1 MPLDTCP
8 EPLWFMGPTF
18 QHIPLDLTLEFKGIS
33 VYTTHRMITV
43 WFYAILS
50 VLIVSAAS
58 IGGILLLSLKQ
69 TLLQRILTLLMAVA
83 AGTFF
88 GDAFIHLL
96 PESAEGGFG
105 VTVSLAVLT
114 GITVFF
120 IVEKYIHWH
129 HCHKLDEGSHVHHF
143 AIMNLLGDAVHN
155 MIDGLVIGASYLIS
169 IPVGI
174 ATTIAVFIHEIP
186 QEVSDFAILMHGG
199 FSKGKA
205 LFYNFLVA
213 LGAVLGV
220 VIALVIGAQSEKI
233 AHLMIPFAAGAFIYI
248 GGADLIPELQKE
260 TSLKKSLIQLL
271 AFIVGIAIM
280 MALTFVEVM

>member
-1 MPLDTCP
+1 MTIWL
-8 EPLWFMGPTF
+8 
-18 QHIPLDLTLEFKGIS
+18 
-33 VYTTHRMITV
+33 
-43 WFYAILS
+43 YAIVS
-50 VLIVSAAS
+50 VLLVSIVSV
-58 IGGILLLSLKQ
+58 GGILLLSLKQ

-96 PESAEGGFG
+96 PESAEDGFD
-105 VTVSLAVLT
+105 VTISLAVLT

-129 HCHKLDEGSHVHHF
+129 HCHKLEHAEGHVHHI
-143 AIMNLLGDAVHN
+143 AIMNLMGDAVHN
-155 MIDGLVIGASYLIS
+155 MIDGLVIGASYLVS

-186 QEVSDFAILMHGG
+186 QEVTDFAILTHSG
-199 FSKGKA
+199 FSKGRA

-220 VIALVIGAQSEKI
+220 IAALVIGAQSEKI

-248 GGADLIPELQKE
+248 GGADLIPELHRE
-260 TSLKKSLIQLL
+260 TSLKKSLVQLL

-280 MALTFVEVM
+280 MALTFVEA

>member
-1 MPLDTCP
+1 MTTIWLYA
-8 EPLWFMGPTF
+8 LA
-18 QHIPLDLTLEFKGIS
+18 S
-33 VYTTHRMITV
+33 VI
-43 WFYAILS
+43 
-50 VLIVSAAS
+50 IVSALS
-58 IGGILLLSLKQ
+58 VGGILLLSLKQ
-69 TLLQRILTLLMAVA
+69 TMLQRILMLLMAIA

-96 PESAEGGFG
+96 PESAEDGFG
-105 VTVSLAVLT
+105 VEISLAVLT

-129 HCHKLDEGSHVHHF
+129 HCHKLDEGAHVHHF

-186 QEVSDFAILMHGG
+186 QEVSDFGVLVHGG

-220 VIALVIGAQSEKI
+220 VIALVVGGQSEKI

-248 GGADLIPELQKE
+248 GGADLIPELHRE
-260 TSLKKSLIQLL
+260 TSLRKSLVQLL

-280 MALTFVEVM
+280 IALTFVEVTH